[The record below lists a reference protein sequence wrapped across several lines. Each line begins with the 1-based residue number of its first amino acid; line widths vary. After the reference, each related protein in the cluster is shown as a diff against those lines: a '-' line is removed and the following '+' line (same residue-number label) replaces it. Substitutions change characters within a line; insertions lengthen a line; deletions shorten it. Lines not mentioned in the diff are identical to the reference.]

1 MKRSE
6 SKLTRLCLPEN
17 EKENLY
23 SILHQQLNA
32 GQHPFVTAGDERKI
46 IQRIKNETAIHNIS
60 NLTRTKSY
68 LAFHCQFPEVHWA
81 LLAHLVSRNGGYSMT
96 DLKSSYIG
104 PFLSKNEKTDL
115 FQLLELINAAIFL
128 DAYPQLLLYEE
139 SKKRNRNL
147 FHLLPAFRVS
157 AFMEPIWCC
166 FFQTGNAALL
176 TRALITNEQSMIE
189 ENILSGKAAS
199 IFTNL
204 KFSFQEKLGLTNIL
218 FPYKKHPKHQQ
229 YSLAGLTVRGFQ
241 SLAERISTGKKLYDL
256 LFHHRKVHES
266 ILAFCKSTAHTAS
279 RSDYWPH
286 LFSSAADPFRLTSP
300 FLDDAWPIV
309 PGPNCI
315 EKDWFLQLGIPT
327 GFELPENEKLQ
338 DLTNKVMADLL
349 KLAPISAIS
358 KKLFR

>member
-6 SKLTRLCLPEN
+6 TALNRFRILEE
-17 EKENLY
+17 EKESLY
-23 SILHQQLNA
+23 TALQKKVHAKQQ
-32 GQHPFVTAGDERKI
+32 PFVTAGDERDV
-46 IQRIKNETAIHNIS
+46 IQRIKSETAICNVS
-60 NLTRTKSY
+60 NLTRTQSY
-68 LAFHCQFPEVHWA
+68 LMFHSQYPEVHWA

-104 PFLSKNEKTDL
+104 PLLHQSEKNDL
-115 FQLLELINAAIFL
+115 FQILEIINAAIFL

-157 AFMEPIWCC
+157 AFMEPIWSC
-166 FFQTGNAALL
+166 FFQTGNSALL

-189 ENILSGKAAS
+189 ENILSGKSAS
-199 IFTNL
+199 IFSNL
-204 KFSFQEKLGLTNIL
+204 KFSFQEKWGLTNIL
-218 FPYKKHPKHQQ
+218 FPYKKHHKQKQH
-229 YSLAGLTVRGFQ
+229 SLAGITVTGFQ
-241 SLAERISTGKKLYDL
+241 SLSERIRTGKKLYHI
-256 LFHHRKVHES
+256 LFHHRKIHES
-266 ILAFCKSTAHTAS
+266 ILAYCKSSAHTGS

-286 LFSSAADPFRLTSP
+286 LFSSSRDPFRLTSP
-300 FLDDAWPIV
+300 YLADAWPII
-309 PGPNCI
+309 PGPESI
-315 EKDWFLQLGIPT
+315 EKDWLLQLGIPE
-327 GFELPENEKLQ
+327 GFELPETEKLQ